1 MKYLEII
8 VFIALIVMWCWPV
21 VADYIRLKEIRK
33 RAKAIKKIKKKRIKK
48 EKRNEYL

>member
-8 VFIALIVMWCWPV
+8 VFIALMLMWCWPV

-33 RAKAIKKIKKKRIKK
+33 RAKAIKKIKKKKNKK
-48 EKRNEYL
+48 RKKK